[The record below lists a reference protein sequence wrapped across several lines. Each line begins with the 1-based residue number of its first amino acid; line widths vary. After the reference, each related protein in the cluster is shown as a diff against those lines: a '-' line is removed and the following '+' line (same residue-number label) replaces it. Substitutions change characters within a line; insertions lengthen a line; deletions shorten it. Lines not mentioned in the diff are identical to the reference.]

1 MRKGLKYNMD
11 TVMGRVEVALTP
23 KKMKNVKKTK
33 EENAKEKKDKAL
45 ALKKAAEQ
53 KKETEIKKSSV
64 LKIAKEFK
72 KGVKLIKA
80 SELQKATEF
89 RETEI
94 ISKTT
99 NDGSKNDTRY
109 CDGKDKQYDVH
120 KGNAK
125 ESRNAKHENGAN
137 PVSHGINICS
147 SPRKLSKHKVAQQEL
162 NNGRNSPVHISWD
175 LSNKDVAV
183 PPARHYV
190 SSSGPQSTYPYPITP
205 QILVRNMPSVHAVN
219 SSSSITHTSSHIS
232 QTSLG
237 HRTPIST
244 QSYSKNLICHN
255 MAAQSCSITDRNPD
269 NGARFINERPLT
281 PHHVKPTPKRSYA
294 SQNGVNMCMKST
306 NLMDKC
312 NIRLEDSYMCM
323 TASSSPFLLRPR
335 SITMALPAP
344 APEPKSIS
352 SNATHQ
358 EKMDKCFQE
367 KSEKLQERSRIR
379 QYVDNS
385 KEMSRSRRS
394 ASTPRSQR
402 SSTSCLSCLS
412 KRGKNLFLIIVE

>member
-23 KKMKNVKKTK
+23 TKMKSVKKTK
-33 EENAKEKKDKAL
+33 EEKAKEKKDKAI
-45 ALKKAAEQ
+45 ALKKATEQ
-53 KKETEIKKSSV
+53 KETEIKKAAV
-64 LKIAKEFK
+64 LKKAKEFK
-72 KGVKLIKA
+72 KEAKLIKT

-89 RETEI
+89 RKTEI

-99 NDGSKNDTRY
+99 NDGSKNDTKY
-109 CDGKDKQYDVH
+109 CDGNDKQYYVH
-120 KGNAK
+120 KGNVK
-125 ESRNAKHENGAN
+125 ESINAKHENGGN
-137 PVSHGINICS
+137 PVSRGINICS

-175 LSNKDVAV
+175 LSNKDVAM
-183 PPARHYV
+183 PPAGHYV
-190 SSSGPQSTYPYPITP
+190 SSSGPQPTYAYPTTP
-205 QILVRNMPSVHAVN
+205 HILVRNMPSVHTINA
-219 SSSSITHTSSHIS
+219 SSSITHTSSHIS
-232 QTSLG
+232 QTSMG

-244 QSYSKNLICHN
+244 QSYSKNLISHK
-255 MAAQSCSITDRNPD
+255 MAVQSCSITDRNPD

-281 PHHVKPTPKRSYA
+281 PHHVKPSPKRSYA
-294 SQNGVNMCMKST
+294 SQNGVNLCMKST
-306 NLMDKC
+306 NRMDKC
-312 NIRLEDSYMCM
+312 HIRLEDSYTCV
-323 TASSSPFLLRPR
+323 TASSSPVLLRPH
-335 SITMALPAP
+335 SIRMALPAP
-344 APEPKSIS
+344 APEPKSVS

-358 EKMDKCFQE
+358 EKLDKCFQE

-402 SSTSCLSCLS
+402 SSTSCLNCLS
-412 KRGKNLFLIIVE
+412 KRGKNFFLIILE

>member
-1 MRKGLKYNMD
+1 MMVPRMTQG
-11 TVMGRVEVALTP
+11 
-23 KKMKNVKKTK
+23 
-33 EENAKEKKDKAL
+33 
-45 ALKKAAEQ
+45 
-53 KKETEIKKSSV
+53 
-64 LKIAKEFK
+64 IAM
-72 KGVKLIKA
+72 V
-80 SELQKATEF
+80 
-89 RETEI
+89 
-94 ISKTT
+94 
-99 NDGSKNDTRY
+99 D
-109 CDGKDKQYDVH
+109 DKQYDVH
-120 KGNAK
+120 KGNVK
-125 ESRNAKHENGAN
+125 ESRNVKHENGGN

-175 LSNKDVAV
+175 LSNKHVAV
-183 PPARHYV
+183 PPAGHYV
-190 SSSGPQSTYPYPITP
+190 SSSGPQPTYAYPITP
-205 QILVRNMPSVHAVN
+205 HILVRNMPSVHAVN

-244 QSYSKNLICHN
+244 QSYSKNLICHK
-255 MAAQSCSITDRNPD
+255 MAVQSCSITDRNPD

-281 PHHVKPTPKRSYA
+281 PHHVKPCPKRSYA

-312 NIRLEDSYMCM
+312 NIRLEDSYMCV
-323 TASSSPFLLRPR
+323 TALSSPVILRPR
-335 SITMALPAP
+335 SIMMALPAP
-344 APEPKSIS
+344 TPEPKSVS

-358 EKMDKCFQE
+358 EKLDKCFQE

-412 KRGKNLFLIIVE
+412 KRGKNFFLIIVE

>member
-1 MRKGLKYNMD
+1 M
-11 TVMGRVEVALTP
+11 
-23 KKMKNVKKTK
+23 
-33 EENAKEKKDKAL
+33 
-45 ALKKAAEQ
+45 
-53 KKETEIKKSSV
+53 
-64 LKIAKEFK
+64 AKEFK
-72 KGVKLIKA
+72 KGANLIKA
-80 SELQKATEF
+80 FDLQKATEF
-89 RETEI
+89 RKTEI

-109 CDGKDKQYDVH
+109 CDGNDKQYYVY
-120 KGNAK
+120 KGNVK
-125 ESRNAKHENGAN
+125 GSRNDKHENGGN

-175 LSNKDVAV
+175 LSNKHVAV
-183 PPARHYV
+183 PPVGHYV
-190 SSSGPQSTYPYPITP
+190 SSSGPQPTYAYPITP

-244 QSYSKNLICHN
+244 QSYNKNLTCHK

-269 NGARFINERPLT
+269 NGARFTNERPLN
-281 PHHVKPTPKRSYA
+281 PHHVKPSPKRSHA

-312 NIRLEDSYMCM
+312 NMRLEDSYMCV
-323 TASSSPFLLRPR
+323 TASSSPVILRPR

-344 APEPKSIS
+344 TPEPKRVSN
-352 SNATHQ
+352 NATHQ
-358 EKMDKCFQE
+358 EKLDKCFQE

-412 KRGKNLFLIIVE
+412 KRGKNFFLIILE